1 MKIEL
6 STTLG
11 QKSNLSVAISSKS
24 SSPELSVGL
33 ENELST
39 TPYKGG

>member
-6 STTLG
+6 STTPG
-11 QKSNLSVAISSKS
+11 QKSNLRVALSSKS
-24 SSPELSVGL
+24 SSPELGVGL